1 MGIRKKIKKALPI
14 FGRKTEASRNQ
25 PSFNPNKSP
34 SDEPVFV
41 PEEPKLARGDVS
53 PREYIKQMVSENKV
67 VLFMKGSPQQP
78 MCGFSANASQ
88 ILGASGRPYAH
99 VDVIADYE
107 VREDIKTFSQWP
119 TLPQIYL
126 NGEFLGGSDILKEMS
141 EDGSLKTQIEEA
153 FAE

>member
-25 PSFNPNKSP
+25 PSFTPNKSP
-34 SDEPVFV
+34 SDEPVFA
-41 PEEPKLARGDVS
+41 PEEPKLARGDAT
-53 PREYIKQMVSENKV
+53 PREYIKQMVSENKI

-78 MCGFSANASQ
+78 KCGFSANASQ
-88 ILGASGRPYAH
+88 ILGSSGRPYAH
-99 VDVIADYE
+99 IDVIADYE